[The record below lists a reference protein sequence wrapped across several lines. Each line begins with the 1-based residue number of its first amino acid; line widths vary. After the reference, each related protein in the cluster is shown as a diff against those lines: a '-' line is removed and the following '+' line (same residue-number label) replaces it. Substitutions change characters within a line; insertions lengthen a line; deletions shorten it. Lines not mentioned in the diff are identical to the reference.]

1 VKKFVAA
8 AAVGMAALA
17 LHPGSAR
24 ADTSASTTEAT
35 KTAELVGDVNDLRT
49 RNGLPALVVDDE
61 LTAKAA
67 AWARTMGGAGRIW
80 HSALPDGI
88 TADWAALG
96 ENVGTASTV
105 EQLHQAFVNSP
116 HHYENL
122 VRPDYQYIGVGIAD
136 VEGVLYASE
145 VFMKLQPATPPATR
159 PPADTPPVV
168 PQGSSAVNRAAP
180 AAVRTTRVRTI
191 RPAAAPP
198 RSAPTRAKLTSLAP
212 VPPVDVPADQDA
224 STVQATTKTPV
235 TPRPPSAV
243 ALPAASHGTGGPQ
256 TPRFHLTSYAPH
268 RPDIAAADHAAS
280 GVAVL
285 IWAGVTAGLI
295 TMLGGRNRRWR
306 RARRRTISDEEL
318 RELVGIR
325 PDGRPAT

>member
-8 AAVGMAALA
+8 TAVGVAALA
-17 LHPGSAR
+17 LQPGSAR
-24 ADTSASTTEAT
+24 ADTSAGTTEAS
-35 KTAELVGDVNDLRT
+35 KAAELVRDVNDLRT
-49 RNGLPALVVDDE
+49 SNGLPALVVDGE

-67 AWARTMGGAGRIW
+67 AWARTMGDAGRIW

-96 ENVGTASTV
+96 ENVGTAGTV

-159 PPADTPPVV
+159 PPADTSPATPHR
-168 PQGSSAVNRAAP
+168 SSAVTP
-180 AAVRTTRVRTI
+180 ATPVAVPPARVRMI
-191 RPAAAPP
+191 RPAAPP
-198 RSAPTRAKLTSLAP
+198 RSAAQAVKVTSQIA
-212 VPPVDVPADQDA
+212 VPSVAGPAHQDA
-224 STVQATTKTPV
+224 GDVRALTGTPA
-235 TPRPPSAV
+235 PP
-243 ALPAASHGTGGPQ
+243 PAPASPGAGDEGRE
-256 TPRFHLTSYAPH
+256 TPRFHLASHVTH
-268 RPDIAAADHAAS
+268 RPDSAATHHAAS

-285 IWAGVTAGLI
+285 IWAAVTAALV
-295 TMLGGRNRRWR
+295 TRCRARNRRWR
-306 RARRRTISDEEL
+306 PARRRPLSDEEL

-325 PDGRPAT
+325 PNARPAT